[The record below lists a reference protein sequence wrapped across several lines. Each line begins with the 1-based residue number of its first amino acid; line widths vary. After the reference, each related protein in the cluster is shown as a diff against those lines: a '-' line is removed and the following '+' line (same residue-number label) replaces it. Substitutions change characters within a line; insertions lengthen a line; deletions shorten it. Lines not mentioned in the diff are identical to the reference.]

1 MKVTFCKAELR
12 LTHSQD
18 SVTLKDEE
26 QGESDLPYSPGYVRM
41 RGEHS
46 AGTLLGTEDV
56 LYHQI
61 LTIYNP
67 VMYILFLLYL

>member
-26 QGESDLPYSPGYVRM
+26 QGM
-41 RGEHS
+41 R
-46 AGTLLGTEDV
+46 
-56 LYHQI
+56 I
-61 LTIYNP
+61 LNKGMTNCGQGMSSVEMGVTITINTSSGP
-67 VMYILFLLYL
+67 S

>member
-41 RGEHS
+41 RGEQLCRN
-46 AGTLLGTEDV
+46 TV
-56 LYHQI
+56 LA
-61 LTIYNP
+61 LC
-67 VMYILFLLYL
+67 